1 MASDDLKHIYDISL
15 FNISDLDVLLHE
27 ILKYTRELLQAEA
40 GTIYI
45 KDKNYLKFHVFQN
58 DALSYENIYRF
69 YHSTNEYKLSLDE
82 KDKYLAVDSFLT
94 KKIIMIDDVYDAPEY
109 EFIGAKEFDKKFN
122 YKTHSTIS
130 VPLIHPINQKVI
142 GVVQL
147 LNKKENDRYSIF
159 TVKDKEVIST
169 ISAFISL
176 SVSKAQDDVLKLQE
190 LNKKLEQSNEELE
203 RRIEEKIIENQNKS
217 AIIFHQSKMASMGEM
232 IGNIAHQWR
241 QPLSTISTLA
251 SGVSINLEVGEPD
264 IKRDITQL
272 RQIVDTT
279 KVLSKTIDDF
289 RDFYNVDTMDENF
302 NIADSIKKSIEIA
315 ETEIT
320 INDINVVMNLD
331 SSLYI
336 YGLKNE
342 FTQCILNLLT
352 NAKDT
357 LITKVPMSE
366 QRYIFIDLFEEEN
379 NQITLHI
386 KDNGR
391 GVDSSFKKSIF
402 EEHYSS
408 NKKKEASGVGLYLT
422 KLIIEKHMKGSL
434 CVKNKEF
441 VYRDKHY
448 FGAFFTINLPG

>member
-69 YHSTNEYKLSLDE
+69 YHSTNEYKLSLE
-82 KDKYLAVDSFLT
+82 DKGKYIALDSFLT
-94 KKIIMIDDVYDAPEY
+94 KKIIMIDDVYDSPGYA
-109 EFIGAKEFDKKFN
+109 FVGAKEFDKKFN

-147 LNKKENDRYSIF
+147 LNKKENDNYSIF

-176 SVSKAQDDVLKLQE
+176 SVSKAQDDVAKLHK
-190 LNKKLEQSNEELE
+190 LNKELEKSNAELE
-203 RRIEEKIIENQNKS
+203 RKIEEKIIENQNKS

-251 SGVSINLEVGEPD
+251 SGISMNLKIGGSD
-264 IKRDITQL
+264 IQRDIMQL
-272 RQIVDTT
+272 NKIVDTT
-279 KVLSKTIDDF
+279 KTLSKTIDDF

-302 NIADSIKKSIEIA
+302 NIAESIKKSIEIA
-315 ETEIT
+315 ESEIL
-320 INDINVVMNLD
+320 INDINIIMNLD
-331 SSLYI
+331 NSLYI

-352 NAKDT
+352 TAKDS
-357 LITKVPMSE
+357 LASKVPISE
-366 QRYIFIDLFEEEN
+366 KRYIFIDLFEEEN
-379 NQITLHI
+379 NKICLNI

-391 GVDSSFKKSIF
+391 GIDSSNI
-402 EEHYSS
+402 
-408 NKKKEASGVGLYLT
+408 NNEASGVGLFLT

-434 CVKNKEF
+434 SVENKEF
-441 VYRDKHY
+441 SYQDKHFY
-448 FGAFFTINLPG
+448 GAFFTINLPG